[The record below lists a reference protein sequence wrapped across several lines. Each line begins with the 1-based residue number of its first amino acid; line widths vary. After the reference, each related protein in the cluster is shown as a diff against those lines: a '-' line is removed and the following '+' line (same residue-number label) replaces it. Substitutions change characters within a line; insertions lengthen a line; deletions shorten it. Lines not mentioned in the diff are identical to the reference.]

1 MRPRQTG
8 GTILI
13 ARMNRFRLA
22 LILAGAG
29 FAAKGG
35 AVIVYRLLH
44 PPVLLRVLTTYD
56 PLGVRFA
63 DAALPLFFDLRGI
76 APPAAAP
83 AVYEVLLVFAFAA
96 QCLILGL
103 AISKVR
109 GVYRRHLGS
118 PPDAPPV
125 VG

>member
-1 MRPRQTG
+1 MTRIRV
-8 GTILI
+8 
-13 ARMNRFRLA
+13 A
-22 LILAGAG
+22 LILAAG
-29 FAAKGG
+29 GFVAKGA
-35 AVIVYRLLH
+35 AVLVYRLLH

-63 DAALPLFFDLRGI
+63 DTVLPLFFDLRGI

-96 QCLILGL
+96 QCFILGL
-103 AISKVR
+103 AVSEVR
-109 GVYRRHLGS
+109 RILRGHLGS
-118 PPDAPPV
+118 PPDATPT